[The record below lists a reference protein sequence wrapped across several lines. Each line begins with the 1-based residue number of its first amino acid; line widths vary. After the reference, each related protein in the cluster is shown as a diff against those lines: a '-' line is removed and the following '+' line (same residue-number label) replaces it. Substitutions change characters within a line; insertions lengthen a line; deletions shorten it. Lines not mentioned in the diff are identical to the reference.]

1 MDFLGV
7 VLGLERIKM
16 EEVKMKAVL
25 DWLVSKLVKNIQ
37 KFLKLSNYYRRFMEE
52 FVKIVRLLH
61 ELMRTE
67 QK

>member
-61 ELMRTE
+61 ELMRKE